1 MNRRPNPYVTAEKTS
16 SLWRTGADELAARLS
31 AGDMVSMDEAADIA
45 GVRRPMIEF
54 WAAKGRVVAMR
65 DAGGAYRLP
74 RWQFDPVLWPCIFKL
89 NQGLGARDGWA
100 LLSFLE
106 TPLGALNGRTPR
118 QAIEQG
124 DAERVSALSREH
136 L

>member
-1 MNRRPNPYVTAEKTS
+1 MNRRPHPYVTAEKTTM
-16 SLWRTGADELAARLS
+16 LWSNGAGELAARLS
-31 AGDMVSMDEAADIA
+31 AGDMVSMDEAAGVA
-45 GVRRPMIEF
+45 GVPTPTIES
-54 WAAKGRVVAMR
+54 WAGKGRVIAIR
-65 DAGGAYRLP
+65 DAAGAYRLP
-74 RWQFDPVLWPCIFKL
+74 RWQFDPVLWPCISKL
-89 NQGLGARDGWA
+89 NQGLGARDGWV

-124 DAERVSALSREH
+124 EAERVLALAREH